1 MKSFIILLFLLSG
14 LSAIAQNREVAFTQD
29 DRDRLIRLEVKYEML
44 EKRFDDMNKRLS
56 ELETELK
63 TEIRTQITDI
73 KTFLYWGFG
82 ILFSMMLALFGFVL
96 WDRRTALAPV
106 INKNRAIEEVLIEF
120 SKKHPD
126 LKKALQHAAI
136 L

>member
-1 MKSFIILLFLLSG
+1 MKPFIILLLLLSG
-14 LSAIAQNREVAFTQD
+14 LSTIAQNKEVPFTQD

-44 EKRFDDMNKRLS
+44 EKRFDDMNKRID
-56 ELETELK
+56 ELK
-63 TEIRTQITDI
+63 IELRTQIADI

-82 ILFSMMLALFGFVL
+82 ILFSMMMALFVFVL
-96 WDRRTALAPV
+96 WDRRTALAPA
-106 INKNRAIEEVLIEF
+106 IKKNRAIEKVLIEF

-126 LKKALQHAAI
+126 LREALKHAAI